1 MEEYKRYL
9 KTKIMTAKLI
19 GAASGLAMCLAMMDL
34 TVYYLT
40 GNSTLHPL
48 ASLFIA
54 VPAAML
60 TVLALVSL
68 KTATRYRREITQR
81 EQG

>member
-9 KTKIMTAKLI
+9 KMKILKARLI

-40 GNSTLHPL
+40 GDSTLHPL

-54 VPAAML
+54 TPAAML
-60 TVLALVSL
+60 TVLALISL
-68 KTATRYRREITQR
+68 KTATRYRREVAQR
-81 EQG
+81 EQE